1 MPVEERR
8 YPTGGSGIMH
18 SDEQSRAIQSATRGL
33 AVTIEYSETK
43 DHCLQVF
50 IHGKQNDCLDAKKRL
65 VDALQKQVNPFS

>member
-8 YPTGGSGIMH
+8 YLTGGIMNH

-50 IHGKQNDCLDAKKRL
+50 IHGKQSDCLDAKKRL
-65 VDALQKQVNPFS
+65 VDALQKQVN